1 MIPEIIK
8 RDPNNLSPI
17 CLSLKIRYP
26 YPTEKRRLVLFT
38 EIIYATLVMEIAT
51 TWDIIIMARQRP
63 IRKYL
68 GRPFVI

>member
-17 CLSLKIRYP
+17 CLSLNRRYP

-38 EIIYATLVMEIAT
+38 EIIYATLVMVIAI
-51 TWDIIIMARQRP
+51 TWDIIIRARKRP
-63 IRKYL
+63 IR
-68 GRPFVI
+68 R